1 MYWRVEIG
9 MWNSANWNVV
19 CNTCGLC
26 SLWEE
31 GIYITCWWGVFF
43 MGLHLW
49 GCVSVCVC
57 LLLRRQAGGGGGADM
72 TNCQEECSGPL
83 LSLSWYGHG
92 VKLAH
97 EGNKLF

>member
-1 MYWRVEIG
+1 MQIG
-9 MWNSANWNVV
+9 MLPVIFVV
-19 CNTCGLC
+19 CVPFGKREYILHVGGVCFLWVYICGVVC
-26 SLWEE
+26 Q
-31 GIYITCWWGVFF
+31 C
-43 MGLHLW
+43 
-49 GCVSVCVC
+49 VCVC
-57 LLLRRQAGGGGGADM
+57 LLLRRQAGGGGGVDM